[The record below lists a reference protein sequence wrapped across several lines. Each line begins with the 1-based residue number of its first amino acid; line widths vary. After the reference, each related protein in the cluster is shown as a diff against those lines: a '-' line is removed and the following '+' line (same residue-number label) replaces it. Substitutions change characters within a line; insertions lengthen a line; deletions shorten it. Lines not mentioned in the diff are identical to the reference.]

1 LMADVEALKPRRS
14 WPTEPTIRDKA
25 RLGWYGGRV
34 AMGTD
39 NPGVQAALR
48 LMRKPATRLADN
60 VAEALDP
67 GEQVIR
73 MAKGDRAGGAFSGG
87 VLVLTD
93 RRLFFLKH
101 GPVRK
106 SSESIPLDLITSVA
120 VNMSLLTDATIKT
133 QGAQSTEV
141 IERVNKADAKELVG
155 ELRRLLNE
163 RARVVT
169 APSPAGGSDFAEQLT
184 RLGQLRA
191 DGLLTDAEFEQ
202 RKAKLLAEA

>member
-1 LMADVEALKPRRS
+1 
-14 WPTEPTIRDKA
+14 
-25 RLGWYGGRV
+25 
-34 AMGTD
+34 
-39 NPGVQAALR
+39 
-48 LMRKPATRLADN
+48 
-60 VAEALDP
+60 
-67 GEQVIR
+67 
-73 MAKGDRAGGAFSGG
+73 
-87 VLVLTD
+87 
-93 RRLFFLKH
+93 
-101 GPVRK
+101 
-106 SSESIPLDLITSVA
+106 
-120 VNMSLLTDATIKT
+120 MSLLTDATIKT

>member
-1 LMADVEALKPRRS
+1 
-14 WPTEPTIRDKA
+14 
-25 RLGWYGGRV
+25 
-34 AMGTD
+34 MGTD